1 MKGQGESVVARRRRR
16 PSSGNRRGMVAIA
29 GIVMVLLVGLL
40 MQSQKLSTQNAKY
53 EQQKEKLEQEIRDE
67 EMRSKE
73 IENLKEYVQS
83 DKYIEDVARDKL
95 GLVFE
100 DEILFQAEN

>member
-1 MKGQGESVVARRRRR
+1 
-16 PSSGNRRGMVAIA
+16 MVAIA

-40 MQSQKLSTQNAKY
+40 MQSQKLEVQNANY
-53 EQQKEKLEQEIRDE
+53 EQQKEKLEQQIRDE
-67 EMRSKE
+67 ELRASE
-73 IENLKEYVQS
+73 IGKLKEYVQS

-95 GLVFE
+95 GLVYE

>member
-1 MKGQGESVVARRRRR
+1 
-16 PSSGNRRGMVAIA
+16 MVAIA

-40 MQSQKLSTQNAKY
+40 MQSQKLSTQNAAYEAQKKSL
-53 EQQKEKLEQEIRDE
+53 EQQLRDE
-67 EMRSKE
+67 ELRAAE

-83 DKYIEDVARDKL
+83 DEYIENIARDKL

-100 DEILFQAEN
+100 DEILFQAED